1 MKFKKKIR
9 IAIDSPAAAGAGTQA
24 RLISKH
30 YNLFFLDTGKIYR
43 LLARNLMQKKP
54 KNKIKYLT
62 LYAFSTENW
71 KRPKKEIN
79 FLFNLL
85 ENFLLSKISE
95 FNKQN
100 IKLKIT
106 FSITFFF
113 LTYDKFLFSGYQE
126 YLLFS
131 LIIIIFNFLDKIN
144 LTLKQL
150 TKFNA
155 NLVIKLISQYYKKK
169 IKLKSPNDI
178 FVNKK
183 KICGILQETIRK
195 NNIQYLIVG
204 IGLNL
209 VSSPQI
215 NKYPTTSLY
224 DLTNSKISV
233 NKISKELK
241 DMYKNF
247 LKSQMSFQ

>member
-1 MKFKKKIR
+1 MIIKNFNYKCVNSTNDIAINLIKKKNIR
-9 IAIDSPAAAGAGTQA
+9 AGLVLAEKQKKGRGQ
-24 RLISKH
+24 RGKKWISYKG
-30 YNLFFLDTGKIYR
+30 NLFVSIF
-43 LLARNLMQKKP
+43 
-54 KNKIKYLT
+54 
-62 LYAFSTENW
+62 FS
-71 KRPKKEIN
+71 
-79 FLFNLL
+79 
-85 ENFLLSKISE
+85 
-95 FNKQN
+95 
-100 IKLKIT
+100 
-106 FSITFFF
+106 
-113 LTYDKFLFSGYQE
+113 
-126 YLLFS
+126 
-131 LIIIIFNFLDKIN
+131 LDKIN

-150 TKFNA
+150 TKFNV
-155 NLVIKLISQYYKKK
+155 NLVIRLISQYYKKK

-178 FVNKK
+178 LVNKK
-183 KICGILQETIRK
+183 KICGILQETIKK

-215 NKYPTTSLY
+215 SKYPTTSLY